1 MTYDGLELLGFWALS
16 IFPAAA
22 LVVLGV
28 LIHRRSSGPRQM
40 SRYLFGGIGAS
51 ILYAMFAGVLAARM
65 FPPSFD
71 PYFSSGRGLDLRG
84 IGFVLGGFAG
94 GASGA
99 ATAFLAFITSKAM
112 TWHRQRNAKPQD
124 RTVTRD

>member
-1 MTYDGLELLGFWALS
+1 MTYDDLDLLGFWALS

-22 LVVLGV
+22 LGMIGV
-28 LIHRRSSGPRQM
+28 LIHTRSSGPRPM
-40 SRYLFGGIGAS
+40 SRYLFGGIVGS
-51 ILYAMFAGVLAARM
+51 ILYATFAGVLAARM
-65 FPPSFD
+65 FPPPYD

-84 IGFVLGGFAG
+84 IGFVAGGFAG

-99 ATAFLAFITSKAM
+99 TTAFLAFLTSKAL

-124 RTVTRD
+124 RAVTRD